1 MLLKFFYAKKD
12 KIYPACAPKLNS
24 NCEKQVV
31 LLIVQNCEGGP
42 YLTVK
47 KVSALLRE
55 ITPKHHG
62 DF

>member
-31 LLIVQNCEGGP
+31 LLIVQN
-42 YLTVK
+42 
-47 KVSALLRE
+47 
-55 ITPKHHG
+55 
-62 DF
+62 